1 MHSQPPADPPAP
13 QPDPPAAAPT
23 PPPAPNSPPP
33 GRRTGALVGALLVG
47 LFLGGAGVGTA
58 WALSGDDGGSSG
70 EPSGADDARAGCQAL
85 AGFKESLWL
94 DQGRTGDVHR
104 NRFAAAG
111 ALTASAAAVD
121 PSYDALAEALRR
133 AQQRHMQVFEFDD
146 ETKKDLAKAR
156 ELCKEL

>member
-13 QPDPPAAAPT
+13 QPNPPVPT
-23 PPPAPNSPPP
+23 SQPSGLRINP
-33 GRRTGALVGALLVG
+33 LVGALLVG
-47 LFLGGAGVGTA
+47 LLLGGGGVGA
-58 WALSGDDGGSSG
+58 VWALSDDDNGSTK
-70 EPSGADDARAGCQAL
+70 EPSGASDARAGCQAL

-94 DQGRTGDVHR
+94 DQGSAGDVHR

-111 ALTASAAAVD
+111 SLTASAAAVD
-121 PSYDALAEALRR
+121 PSYEELAEALRR